1 MELKSPIKILSI
13 RTFRKRYGSMLGSRA
28 EISDFEK
35 TLIESNYN
43 LMWLDGFE
51 QSDYEDVKRTA
62 IAANY
67 FLEKGT
73 IVKHRNVVEAVFNIG
88 NSIILELNKC
98 ILVRKKI
105 RELETTISDD
115 RIEQNL
121 KFYQTIY
128 EALMPLILSPIVF
141 AFSLHN
147 NIKDKSFVPREDGRI
162 KLDVINKMEKWILAP
177 QNRLARGL
185 NNHIR
190 NAYAH
195 SSYRILDGGNV
206 ELIDVN
212 PHKPDQKWGP
222 ETWSLVQLEKLT
234 HKLWVNVFGILDGLI
249 IFIMN
254 NRKLAR
260 GSNWKEPKPLSV
272 KLRKDEF
279 HLTVEKFCYGLSLTL
294 KDSNNNS
301 GCFLKMET
309 QPKGID
315 QTEKMV
321 LVYADKSSRN
331 IDIPV
336 VYKEQLILD
345 QVISLLQELS
355 SFFTA
360 EDKFQVI
367 VDDYKK
373 IRVGQLEGEFQDIPK
388 INSTKEST
396 ESIFGSNTLGDKKMW
411 VRFEKQLH
419 LKKCT

>member
-1 MELKSPIKILSI
+1 MELKSPIKILSL

-51 QSDYEDVKRTA
+51 PSDYEDVKRTA

-73 IVKHRNVVEAVFNIG
+73 IVKHRNVVEAVFNIS
-88 NSIILELNKC
+88 NNIILELNKC
-98 ILVRKKI
+98 IMVRGKI
-105 RELETTISDD
+105 RELEMKIFDE

-128 EALMPLILSPIVF
+128 EALMPLILSPIVY

-147 NIKDKSFVPREDGRI
+147 NIKDKAFVPRDDGRI
-162 KLDVINKMEKWILAP
+162 KLDVIKKMENWLLAP

-185 NNHIR
+185 NDHVR

-206 ELIDVN
+206 EIVDVN
-212 PHKPDQKWGP
+212 PYKPNQKWGP
-222 ETWSLVQLEKLT
+222 EIWSLDQLEKLT
-234 HKLWVNVFGILDGLI
+234 HKIWVNVFGILDGLL

-260 GSNWKEPKPLSV
+260 GSNWNEPKPLSI

-279 HLTVEKFCYGLSLTL
+279 HITVEKYCYELSFTL
-294 KDSNNNS
+294 KESNNNIY
-301 GCFLKMET
+301 CLLKIDT
-309 QPKGID
+309 QPKGLD

-321 LVYADKSSRN
+321 LIYADKSSRK

-336 VYKEQLILD
+336 VYREQLILN
-345 QVISLLQELS
+345 QVISLLKQLQ
-355 SFFTA
+355 SFFLA
-360 EDKFQVI
+360 NDKFQVI
-367 VDDYKK
+367 VDDYNNV
-373 IRVGQLEGEFQDIPK
+373 RVGQLKGVFQDILK
-388 INSTKEST
+388 IDSTKDPT
-396 ESIFGSNTLGDKKMW
+396 EYKFELNTFGDQKMW
-411 VRFEKQLH
+411 VRFEKQLR
-419 LKKCT
+419 